1 MVGDE
6 SGPTSEISNQA
17 VANGSLFGKF
27 CGPLTAESVV
37 IETTTIDTVYRST
50 EASYESRTSSITRGP
65 RPCLVR

>member
-17 VANGSLFGKF
+17 VANGSLFGKL

-37 IETTTIDTVYRST
+37 IETTTIDLCIQVNQSAVRVSDVVDH
-50 EASYESRTSSITRGP
+50 SRTAAVS
-65 RPCLVR
+65 C